1 MPISLHLHE
10 NFLGFHLQDAH
21 NASLKIQYVFWAV
34 SPLPRSKGMKI
45 LRFGGAGGRFLE
57 KTVDF
62 FWRDGILFV
71 YLQCGDGIEAEKGSL
86 TYWIRDI
93 GRCSLTK
100 YEDVLQC
107 LHFF

>member
-45 LRFGGAGGRFLE
+45 LRFGGVGGRFLE

-71 YLQCGDGIEAEKGSL
+71 HLHRQNRNSDFIRSECRVPL
-86 TYWIRDI
+86 TR
-93 GRCSLTK
+93 G
-100 YEDVLQC
+100 
-107 LHFF
+107 

>member
-45 LRFGGAGGRFLE
+45 LRFGGVGGRFLE

-62 FWRDGILFV
+62 FGEMEFCLYICNVGMALKR
-71 YLQCGDGIEAEKGSL
+71 K
-86 TYWIRDI
+86 
-93 GRCSLTK
+93 K
-100 YEDVLQC
+100 VL
-107 LHFF
+107 